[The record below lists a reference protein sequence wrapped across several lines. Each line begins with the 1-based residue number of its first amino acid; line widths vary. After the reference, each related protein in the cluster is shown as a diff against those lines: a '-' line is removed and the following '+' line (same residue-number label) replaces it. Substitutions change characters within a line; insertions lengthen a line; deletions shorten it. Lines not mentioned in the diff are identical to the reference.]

1 MPRESFENIIASFII
16 FFDKPFK
23 TGDELKVNLITG
35 NVERIGLRSTR
46 IRTADKTLVSVPNK
60 QMVDSIVDNLS
71 TRTERRAEISI
82 ELSQKTKSDDIKN
95 TIEAI
100 KLVLQQ
106 HATDLLS
113 YTVVLKE
120 MNKTGI
126 LISIE
131 YLTPTIPIVQFDSLK
146 EIIHLQIKELLEK
159 NKIDLACIAD
169 NVI

>member
-1 MPRESFENIIASFII
+1 MKKQKKERKDLEN
-16 FFDKPFK
+16 
-23 TGDELKVNLITG
+23 KVAN
-35 NVERIGLRSTR
+35 
-46 IRTADKTLVSVPNK
+46 
-60 QMVDSIVDNLS
+60 
-71 TRTERRAEISI
+71 
-82 ELSQKTKSDDIKN
+82 IKN

-120 MNKTGI
+120 MKKTGI